1 MHLLGFAVNPRPR
14 SDETP
19 RRNWSTTVNLEQRSD
34 SFLVSKTFA
43 KPSLFRA
50 PRSLFWVAFALRVAC
65 IAIGHTYRVRVIN
78 DHFNFGFEAG
88 RIAKS
93 LVEGHGYANPFN
105 GVSGPTAWLPPIYPL
120 LLALAFKLFGVYTN
134 AAAFFVLTVDS
145 LFSALTAPAVYEIA
159 ARCFDA
165 NGIARRASTKVAP
178 VALWSGWLWALY
190 PAALQYAVH
199 WFWETSL
206 STGIFAWTLVLALRL
221 RGVGEINE
229 DAQRDGIGQLGR
241 WAAFGALW
249 ALVALSNASILIGLP
264 AAGLWVIWPK
274 LRSRQLRNIVA
285 GPVLAGVVFA
295 AVMSPWWIR
304 NERAFG
310 TFVATRSNFGAEL
323 YESTLPSHDGFPW
336 GPTLPMWSGAPKFK
350 LYAQMGEIRYSAMRK
365 QQAIERIRENPTQF
379 LRWAGD
385 RFLFFWTNI
394 PHPPE
399 NKLLQEI
406 GRRVN
411 YSFLSLAGLFGLALA
426 LRRRVPGAAL
436 MGWMFLLL
444 PLPYYFVTVQ
454 ARFRHPLEPLIT
466 VLGVYLFRST
476 EARTTAPQKKA
487 SEVVA

>member
-1 MHLLGFAVNPRPR
+1 MPTV
-14 SDETP
+14 
-19 RRNWSTTVNLEQRSD
+19 ST
-34 SFLVSKTFA
+34 
-43 KPSLFRA
+43 KPKSFRA
-50 PRSLFWVAFALRVAC
+50 PRSIFWVAFALRVAC

-78 DHFNFGFEAG
+78 DHFNLGFEAG
-88 RIAKS
+88 RIARS

-105 GVSGPTAWLPPIYPL
+105 GVSGPTAWLPPVYPL
-120 LLALAFKLFGVYTN
+120 LIALAFKLFGVYTN

-145 LFSALTAPAVYEIA
+145 LFSALTAPAIYEIA

-165 NGIARRASTKVAP
+165 NGIARRASTKAAP
-178 VALWSGWLWALY
+178 VALWSAWMWALY

-199 WFWETSL
+199 WFWETAL
-206 STGIFAWTLVLALRL
+206 STGLFAWIVVLALRL
-221 RGVGEINE
+221 RGTGEE
-229 DAQRDGIGQLGR
+229 ERDGAEQWGR

-249 ALVALSNASILIGLP
+249 ALVILSNSSLLIGLP

-274 LRSRQLRNIVA
+274 LKRLQLKQIAA
-285 GPVLAGVVFA
+285 GPVLAALAFA
-295 AVMSPWWIR
+295 AVMAPWWIR
-304 NERAFG
+304 NERVFH
-310 TFVATRSNFGAEL
+310 TFVATRANLGAEL

-336 GPTLPMWSGAPKFK
+336 GPTLPMWPGDPKFQ
-350 LYAQMGEIRYSAMRK
+350 LYVHMGEVKYSAMRK
-365 QQAIERIRENPTQF
+365 QQAIERIRENPKQMAK
-379 LRWAGD
+379 WALD

-399 NKLLQEI
+399 NRPMQEV
-406 GRRVN
+406 GRRLN
-411 YSFLSLAGLFGLALA
+411 YSFLSLAGLMGLGLA

-476 EARTTAPQKKA
+476 SARKKNG
-487 SEVVA
+487 VAA

>member
-1 MHLLGFAVNPRPR
+1 V
-14 SDETP
+14 
-19 RRNWSTTVNLEQRSD
+19 STASTQP
-34 SFLVSKTFA
+34 K
-43 KPSLFRA
+43 LFRA
-50 PRSLFWVAFALRVAC
+50 PRILFWVGFVLRVVC
-65 IAIGHTYRVRVIN
+65 IAIGHTYRVRLIN
-78 DHFNFGFEAG
+78 DHFNFGFESG
-88 RIAKS
+88 RIARS
-93 LVEGHGYANPFN
+93 LVAGHGYANPFN
-105 GVSGPTAWLPPIYPL
+105 GISGPTAWLPPVYPL

-145 LFSALTAPAVYEIA
+145 FFSALIAPAVYEIG

-165 NGIARRASTKVAP
+165 YGIARRASTKAAP
-178 VALWSGWLWALY
+178 VALWSGWLWAVY

-206 STGIFAWTLVLALRL
+206 STGIFVWTIVLALRL
-221 RGVGEINE
+221 RGVGE
-229 DAQRDGIGQLGR
+229 DGREGAGQLGR
-241 WAAFGALW
+241 WAAFGGLW
-249 ALVALSNASILIGLP
+249 ALVGLSNASILIGLP
-264 AAGLWVIWPK
+264 AMGLWVIWPK
-274 LRSRQLRNIVA
+274 LRSLQALRLRQVIA

-323 YESTLPSHDGFPW
+323 YESVLPSHDGFPW
-336 GPTLPMWSGAPKFK
+336 GPTLPMWPGDPKFK
-350 LYAQMGEIRYSAMRK
+350 LYVQMGELRYSAMRK
-365 QQAIERIRENPTQF
+365 QQAVELIRENPKRF
-379 LRWAGD
+379 LKYAGD
-385 RFLFFWTNI
+385 RFIFFWTNI

-399 NKLLQEI
+399 NKLMQEI
-406 GRRVN
+406 GRRLN
-411 YSFLSLAGLFGLALA
+411 YSFLSLAGLMGLALA

-476 EARTTAPQKKA
+476 EPRRRI
-487 SEVVA
+487 S

>member
-1 MHLLGFAVNPRPR
+1 M
-14 SDETP
+14 
-19 RRNWSTTVNLEQRSD
+19 
-34 SFLVSKTFA
+34 SKASA
-43 KPSLFRA
+43 KPNLFRA
-50 PRSLFWVAFALRVAC
+50 PRILFWVAFAVRVAA

-105 GVSGPTAWLPPIYPL
+105 GISGPTAWLPPVYPL

-165 NGIARRASTKVAP
+165 NGFARRTSSKLAP

-199 WFWETSL
+199 WFWETAL
-206 STGIFAWTLVLALRL
+206 STGLFAWVLVLALRL
-221 RGVGEINE
+221 RGTGEE
-229 DAQRDGIGQLGR
+229 ERDGTGQFAR
-241 WAAFGALW
+241 WTAFGALW
-249 ALVALSNASILIGLP
+249 ALVALSNSSILMGLP
-264 AAGLWVIWPK
+264 AAGLWIIWPK
-274 LRSRQLRNIVA
+274 LKRLDLRRILA
-285 GPVLAGVVFA
+285 GPALAAIVFA

-323 YESTLPSHDGFPW
+323 YESTLPSNDAFPW
-336 GPTLPMWSGAPKFK
+336 GPTLPMWPGAPTFRQ
-350 LYAQMGEIRYSAMRK
+350 YVHMGELRYSAMRK
-365 QQAIERIRENPTQF
+365 QQAIERIRENPRQF
-379 LRWAGD
+379 LRFARD
-385 RFLFFWTNI
+385 RFLFFWINV
-394 PHPPE
+394 PHAPE
-399 NKLLQEI
+399 NKMLQEI
-406 GRRVN
+406 GRRLN
-411 YSFLSLAGLFGLALA
+411 YSFLSLAGLMGLALA
-426 LRRRVPGAAL
+426 LRRRVPGAA
-436 MGWMFLLL
+436 MMAWMFLLL

-476 EARTTAPQKKA
+476 TPRRPIAQMRDLQG
-487 SEVVA
+487 

>member
-1 MHLLGFAVNPRPR
+1 M
-14 SDETP
+14 
-19 RRNWSTTVNLEQRSD
+19 
-34 SFLVSKTFA
+34 
-43 KPSLFRA
+43 FRA

-65 IAIGHTYRVRVIN
+65 IAIGHTYRVRLIN
-78 DHFNFGFEAG
+78 DHFDFGFEAG

-93 LVEGHGYANPFN
+93 LAAGHGYANPFN

-145 LFSALTAPAVYEIA
+145 LFSALIAPAVYEIA

-165 NGIARRASTKVAP
+165 YGIARRASTKAAP
-178 VALWSGWLWALY
+178 VALWCGWLWAVY

-206 STGIFAWTLVLALRL
+206 STGIFAWTIVLALRL
-221 RGVGEINE
+221 RGTGLTGE
-229 DAQRDGIGQLGR
+229 DAERDGAGQLGR

-274 LRSRQLRNIVA
+274 LKSLHIRQVIA
-285 GPVLAGVVFA
+285 GPVLAGIVFA

-304 NERAFG
+304 NERVFG

-323 YESTLPSHDGFPW
+323 YESVLPSHDGFPW
-336 GPTLPMWSGAPKFK
+336 GPTLPMWPGAPKFK
-350 LYAQMGEIRYSAMRK
+350 LYVQMGELRYSAMRK
-365 QQAIERIRENPTQF
+365 QQAVELIHENPKRF
-379 LRWAGD
+379 LKYAGD
-385 RFLFFWTNI
+385 RFIFFWTNI

-399 NKLLQEI
+399 NKLMQEI
-406 GRRVN
+406 GRRLN
-411 YSFLSLAGLFGLALA
+411 YSFLSLAGLMGLALA

-476 EARTTAPQKKA
+476 EPRKTNLRMRD
-487 SEVVA
+487 